1 MKSLLLISFFIILF
15 AGCITEF
22 IPALNE
28 NEEMLVVEGLITDQP
43 GEDTVKIYKTLS
55 IWTKEWRTDL
65 ENCSVWITDDLSNLY
80 HLRRIEDGIYV
91 TDPATF
97 RGMPGRKYTLH
108 FTAKTNGELHNYES
122 LPMKMIPVPPIDTI
136 YFEKRNYTYQNV
148 PVEGCQIYL
157 ETHDPADSCR
167 FYRWDYQETWEI
179 RLPFNVENKVCWA
192 SEKSKDIMI
201 KNTSL
206 LSKNMIER
214 YPMKLITN
222 PVERLGIKYSLLVN
236 QYSLNEGEFHFW
248 EKLQNSVE
256 IVGGLY
262 DIIPST
268 IPGNI
273 YCHEDKLEKVL
284 GYFSVSAVK
293 SKRLF
298 IKEKFIGKYQM
309 YENCVTDTAYLR
321 IPNDTNFLYWGFLKY
336 PDSPYPRNLDTISQE
351 SWNATWWVLNEFRNS
366 IPPMRYVTN
375 KRWCGDCTAK
385 GTNIKPF
392 FWDDYK

>member
-1 MKSLLLISFFIILF
+1 
-15 AGCITEF
+15 
-22 IPALNE
+22 
-28 NEEMLVVEGLITDQP
+28 MLVVEGLITDQP
-43 GEDTVKIYKTLS
+43 GQDTVKIYKTLS
-55 IWTKEWRTDL
+55 VWTKEWRTAL
-65 ENCSVWITDDLSNLY
+65 ENCSVWITDDMSNLY
-80 HLRRIEDGIYV
+80 HLRRVEDGIYV

-108 FTAKTNGELHNYES
+108 FTAKTNGELHSYES

-136 YFEKRNYTYQNV
+136 YFEKRNYTYQNI
-148 PVEGCQIYL
+148 PTEGCQIYL

-236 QYSLNEGEFHFW
+236 QYSLNEDEYYFW

-298 IKEKFIGKYQM
+298 IKDKFIGKYQM

-321 IPNDTNFLYWGFLKY
+321 IPNDTNFLYWGFLTY

-351 SWNATWWVLNEFRNS
+351 SWNTTWWVLNEFRDS
-366 IPPMRYVTN
+366 IPPMRYRDKQKVVRRLHG
-375 KRWCGDCTAK
+375 KR
-385 GTNIKPF
+385 NQ
-392 FWDDYK
+392 YKTLFLGRL